1 MNSMEK
7 RLVSHILSLMNLM
20 NYSYE
25 DRSCDVIELLEILLE
40 DDGDE

>member
-7 RLVSHILSLMNLM
+7 RLVRHILSLMICT
-20 NYSYE
+20 YD
-25 DRSCDVIELLEILLE
+25 DRSRDVIELLEILLE